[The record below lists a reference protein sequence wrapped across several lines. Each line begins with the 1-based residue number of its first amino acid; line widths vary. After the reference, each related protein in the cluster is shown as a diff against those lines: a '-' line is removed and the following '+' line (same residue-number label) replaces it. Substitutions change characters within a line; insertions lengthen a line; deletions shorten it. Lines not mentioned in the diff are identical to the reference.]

1 MQSPEDI
8 EKAKSLK
15 YINELPNDIVHAVNK
30 ENGVEENI
38 VVKHYLSARHFRY
51 MKMMENKILKNLEY
65 NTDSMSFNE
74 FAAFIDSNL

>member
-1 MQSPEDI
+1 
-8 EKAKSLK
+8 
-15 YINELPNDIVHAVNK
+15 VNK

-38 VVKHYLSARHFRY
+38 VDNHYLSARQFRY

-65 NTDSMSFNE
+65 NTDSMSINE